1 MRRKPQQL
9 RSREMVDKLID
20 ATGKVI
26 VARGLDYATTNHIA
40 EEAGVNI
47 ASLYHY
53 FGNKEEMIE
62 ALQDRMTQDLL
73 QTLVGH
79 AAGYD
84 LKALSMR
91 DIAETSILFTLEH
104 LRANP
109 VFMELSRHWSRLS
122 LQRSMAVIEQHLLQI
137 CAAYFRQHFRTYPIE
152 DLHIRLYVLLNG
164 AMATV
169 ARHLCEGSPVIKDR
183 ELVSVLAD
191 MIVGVL
197 EKGMIE
203 ES

>member
-73 QTLVGH
+73 QTL
-79 AAGYD
+79 
-84 LKALSMR
+84 
-91 DIAETSILFTLEH
+91 
-104 LRANP
+104 
-109 VFMELSRHWSRLS
+109 
-122 LQRSMAVIEQHLLQI
+122 
-137 CAAYFRQHFRTYPIE
+137 
-152 DLHIRLYVLLNG
+152 
-164 AMATV
+164 
-169 ARHLCEGSPVIKDR
+169 
-183 ELVSVLAD
+183 
-191 MIVGVL
+191 
-197 EKGMIE
+197 
-203 ES
+203 

>member
-9 RSREMVDKLID
+9 RSREMVDKLVE
-20 ATGKVI
+20 ATGRVI
-26 VARGLDYATTNHIA
+26 VARGLEFATTNHIA

-62 ALQDRMTQDLL
+62 ALQDKLTQDLL
-73 QTLVGH
+73 QMLLQH
-79 AAGYD
+79 ASGFD
-84 LKALSMR
+84 LKILSLL
-91 DIAETSILFTLEH
+91 DIAEASILFTLAT
-104 LRANP
+104 LRSNP

-122 LQRSMAVIEQHLLQI
+122 LQRSMAMVEQHLLHL
-137 CAAYFRQHFRTYPIE
+137 CTAYFRQHFRTYPIE
-152 DLHIRLYVLLNG
+152 DLHVRLFVLLNG

-169 ARHLCEGSPVIKDR
+169 ARHLSEGNPVVRDE

-197 EKGMIE
+197 EKGMMAD
-203 ES
+203 